1 MNSWVTGPRS
11 APPILRSEA
20 LTSSFLSFCQN
31 WYTHPS
37 ASSATN
43 VSAGMASRICSS
55 AWRPFGRE
63 AQPDARVVETEDPG
77 EDLRGE
83 ACGDGPRV
91 WLAQIGGELL
101 ALGERYRRA
110 ELRVEQQ
117 AVLREEPR
125 EQQPVPLLVRALRDE
140 QVAVVAQLAP
150 LRAKPIAEGRLR
162 GIEVFRTPVGEH
174 AEALDGSARR
184 RLRRTT
190 GGEHRRLELLSE
202 EGGQGAHGW
211 PQMITV
217 VPASRCDWTSA
228 RSWSKYGVG
237 SSPGLKVADGGFT
250 STLVGSSFLAAR

>member
-1 MNSWVTGPRS
+1 
-11 APPILRSEA
+11 
-20 LTSSFLSFCQN
+20 
-31 WYTHPS
+31 
-37 ASSATN
+37 
-43 VSAGMASRICSS
+43 MASRICSS
-55 AWRPFGRE
+55 AWRPSGARRSRTHGSSRRKIPGRIS
-63 AQPDARVVETEDPG
+63 AAKRAATDHASGSPRSAASSSHSASVTGARN
-77 EDLRGE
+77 
-83 ACGDGPRV
+83 CG
-91 WLAQIGGELL
+91 WQ
-101 ALGERYRRA
+101 
-110 ELRVEQQ
+110 QQ
-117 AVLREEPR
+117 AVLGEEPR

-162 GIEVFRTPVGEH
+162 GIEMFRTPVGEH

-217 VPASRCDWTSA
+217 VPASRCDCTSA

-237 SSPGLKVADGGFT
+237 SSPGLKVADGGLT